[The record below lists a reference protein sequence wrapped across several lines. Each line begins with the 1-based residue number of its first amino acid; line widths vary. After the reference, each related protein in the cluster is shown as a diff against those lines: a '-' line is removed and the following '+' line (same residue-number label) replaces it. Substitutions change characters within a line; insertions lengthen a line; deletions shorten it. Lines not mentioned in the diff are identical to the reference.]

1 MNFIKIKVFTKTSS
15 LKKLYYQNNDN
26 EIYINIDQV
35 ISFNYQK
42 MKYKIENQEDQVLYQ
57 INLDYNQGARL
68 QYIVSKKYYYK
79 IKTILDINSV

>member
-1 MNFIKIKVFTKTSS
+1 MNFIKIKVFTRTSS
-15 LKKLYYQNNDN
+15 LKKTYYQNNDN

-42 MKYKIENQEDQVLYQ
+42 MKINIENQEDQILYQ

-68 QYIVSKKYYYK
+68 KYIVSKKYYYK
-79 IKTILDINSV
+79 IKTVLDINSV